1 MIETRHIE
9 SRSSDKEYQE
19 AWSRLKSVLKSTG
32 RIYLNPP
39 QKQEAALSA
48 TEANERDLGVKEIH
62 NWCSLIE
69 EFVAQGL
76 DTAKTKNLF
85 RYYFDKLGLYID
97 PSFTELIRDGDI
109 VEIYSMDFK
118 RLFFN
123 PELFDYSSYAPDEMF
138 SAPFWKLYHREEA
151 ITLKIQELVRLFILG
166 EKKAPF
172 VPNIPKHLVTEI
184 KSEKQ
189 YSCEVDIKVL
199 APVYLGRALVGAAA
213 IERLKLV
220 LS

>member
-1 MIETRHIE
+1 MLETIHIE
-9 SRSSDKEYQE
+9 NCSSDKEYQE
-19 AWSRLKSVLKSTG
+19 AWERLKSVLKSTG
-32 RIYLNPP
+32 RIYLNPLP
-39 QKQEAALSA
+39 KQEAFSPAD
-48 TEANERDLGVKEIH
+48 ANERALGIREIH
-62 NWCSLIE
+62 NWCSIIE

-85 RYYFDKLGLYID
+85 RYYFDRLGLYVD
-97 PSFTELIRDGDI
+97 PSFTELIRDGDV

-138 SAPFWKLYHREEA
+138 SAPFWKLYDRDEA
-151 ITLKIQELVRLFILG
+151 ITLKIQELVHLFISG

-172 VPNIPKHLVTEI
+172 VPDIPRHLVTEI

-213 IERLKLV
+213 IEKLKLV